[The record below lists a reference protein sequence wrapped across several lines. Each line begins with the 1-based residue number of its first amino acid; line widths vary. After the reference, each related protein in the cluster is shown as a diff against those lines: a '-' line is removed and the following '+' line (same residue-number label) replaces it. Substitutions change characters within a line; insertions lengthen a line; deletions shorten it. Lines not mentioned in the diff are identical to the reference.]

1 MIFPIRFV
9 YKKKKVILISPMRT
23 FLFIVLLPAYFFGQ
37 EFPYSWTGTYHG
49 EMQITSGNKKT
60 SVTVALEIREKVKDS
75 SWIYKMTYQ
84 APSGEVVKD
93 YQIIK
98 KNDSEFIMDEGAIKI
113 GMRYVDNTF
122 FDYYQVDSTFY
133 TSTLRKTGKNT
144 LHFDIYGGSIGE
156 KNKLTTNEESFFV
169 HSYLPAFVQSVR
181 LKRKK
186 K

>member
-1 MIFPIRFV
+1 
-9 YKKKKVILISPMRT
+9 
-23 FLFIVLLPAYFFGQ
+23 
-37 EFPYSWTGTYHG
+37 
-49 EMQITSGNKKT
+49 
-60 SVTVALEIREKVKDS
+60 
-75 SWIYKMTYQ
+75 
-84 APSGEVVKD
+84 
-93 YQIIK
+93 
-98 KNDSEFIMDEGAIKI
+98 MDEGAIKI

-144 LHFDIYGGSIGE
+144 LHFDIYGGPIGE

-169 HSYLPAFVQSVR
+169 HSYLPTFVQSVR